1 MEKQKGEKGSILVLT
16 LISVLIL
23 SLIVTGLLSVG
34 TTEIH
39 STQNF
44 HLSRA
49 AYYKALEGVEEI
61 RNMIYD
67 KVWESEISTI
77 SRSPANTLNT
87 ESFDGGDEGRRF
99 KNLGIKRSYITGNLK
114 DFKDNTPQL
123 ITQYPGLNAPPP
135 PGLLVGL
142 GEIARFS
149 PKLYKVQITAEVAMG
164 KRTGYSEI
172 IAGIYA
178 LEPQSQE
185 DDE

>member
-1 MEKQKGEKGSILVLT
+1 MEKQKEQKGSILVLT
-16 LISVLIL
+16 IISVLVL
-23 SLIVTGLLSVG
+23 SLVVTGLLSVG

-61 RNMIYD
+61 RNMVD
-67 KVWESEISTI
+67 ELVFESDISTI
-77 SRSPANTLNT
+77 SKSPANTLNT
-87 ESFDGGDEGRRF
+87 ENFDGGDQDREF

-123 ITQYPGLNAPPP
+123 IIQFPGLKAPPP
-135 PGLLVGL
+135 PGLPLDL
-142 GEIARFS
+142 LNEFF
-149 PKLYKVQITAEVAMG
+149 PKLYKVQITAEATMG

-178 LEPQSQE
+178 VEPKE
-185 DDE
+185 DDD